1 LAQEMTVTTLSRNF
15 RITIPKEIREA
26 MQLKPGQKFVFLRRG
41 RTLQLVPQA
50 TIDEFFGIAR
60 GADTSDYRDHTDR
73 LDRYAQRGTGR
84 TSTRKPR

>member
-1 LAQEMTVTTLSRNF
+1 MTVAILSRSF

-26 MQLKPGQKFVFLRRG
+26 MHLRPGQKFVFLRRG

-60 GADTSDYRDHTDR
+60 GADTSGYRDHTDR
-73 LDRYAQRGTGR
+73 LDRYPPLKGMRIVTKKSR
-84 TSTRKPR
+84 

>member
-1 LAQEMTVTTLSRNF
+1 MSVATLSRNF
-15 RITIPKEIREA
+15 RIPIPKEIREA
-26 MQLKPGQKFVFLRRG
+26 MHLRPGQKLVFLRRG

-73 LDRYAQRGTGR
+73 LNRYAKLGIT
-84 TSTRKPR
+84 TRKPH